1 MNLKT
6 HFISFRKWH
15 NGRYA
20 EIDIEVVVRSDVKR
34 DEAVRIAEEEIDAL
48 LEGQRARAAR
58 QTDAVPSYRF
68 CGVV

>member
-1 MNLKT
+1 MKLKT
-6 HFISFRKWH
+6 HYISFRKWH

-34 DEAVRIAEEEIDAL
+34 KEAKRIAEEEINAL

-58 QTDAVPSYRF
+58 RMEEAPSYPF
-68 CGVV
+68 LGVA